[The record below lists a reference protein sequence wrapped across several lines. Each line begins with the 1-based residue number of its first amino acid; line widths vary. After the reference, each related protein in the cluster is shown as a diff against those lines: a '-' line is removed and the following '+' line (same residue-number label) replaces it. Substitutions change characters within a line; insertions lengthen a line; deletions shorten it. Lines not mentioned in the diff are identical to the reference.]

1 MKGPIEVIKGRIVE
15 TSPDGVLTIKARFD
29 DWYTLTK
36 RGYKDVEITLIDS
49 RPLSDK
55 QRKACY
61 ALLHDI
67 NEWSGQDDLHEVKYL
82 FKLRFW
88 VDELNQTAD
97 TLFSLSNAP
106 MSVVAAFQ
114 RYLVRFI
121 VKNNVPTKR
130 PLLDNVEQEDIGD
143 YIYSCLIQ
151 RRCCVCG
158 KLADLHHS
166 DAVGMGRDRTEIVHE
181 GMVALPLC
189 RLHHGEAHQLGQTAF
204 EEKYHLAHGVALDKT
219 LCRLYQLKEKK

>member
-1 MKGPIEVIKGRIVE
+1 MKGPIEVIKGQIVD

-61 ALLHDI
+61 ALLRDI
-67 NEWSGQDDLHEVKYL
+67 NEWSGQDDIHEVKTL

-121 VKNNVPTKR
+121 VKNDVPTKR
-130 PLLDNVEQEDIGD
+130 PLLDSVEQEDIGD

-151 RRCCVCG
+151 RKCCVCG

-181 GMVALPLC
+181 GMTALPLC
-189 RLHHGEAHQLGQTAF
+189 RLHHGEAHQIGQKAF
-204 EEKYHLAHGVALDKT
+204 EGKYHLTHGVVLDKT
-219 LCRLYQLKEKK
+219 LCRKYKLKEQK